1 MLVAKRISILT
12 RLNLLHLEV
21 QAQQHSVLTEEQKN
35 AYQERYRLLCEE
47 FDELLHSIP
56 EGLIYTLTNLNMQLA
71 KFLYQPIF

>member
-35 AYQERYRLLCEE
+35 VYQERYRFLCEE
-47 FDELLHSIP
+47 FEELLHSIP